1 MEERKMNWKISS
13 WVAVGALLAA
23 LAVSVAAQEAK
34 SQNSSPS
41 LGGTPTQSA
50 AAPHKHNG
58 KKVDYSPFFAAVDK
72 KHDGKLTR
80 DEWDAAGLKD
90 KQFTELTKYK
100 KSDEQYVTQAQLD
113 DMDAPDALDANHDG
127 KITLEE
133 FINFTKNIAFE
144 CPGPGCAPD
153 PSSPLLED
161 QNPAHDRK

>member
-1 MEERKMNWKISS
+1 MSWKIPS
-13 WVAVGALLAA
+13 WVAFGALSIALAA
-23 LAVSVAAQEAK
+23 SVAAQETK
-34 SQNSSPS
+34 PQNSSPPES
-41 LGGTPTQSA
+41 SIPGQSA
-50 AAPHKHNG
+50 SAPHKHNG

-80 DEWDAAGLKD
+80 EEWDAAGLKD

-100 KSDEQYVTQAQLD
+100 KSDEQYVTLAQLE

-153 PSSPLLED
+153 PNNPLPD
-161 QNPAHDRK
+161 GQNPAHDLK

>member
-1 MEERKMNWKISS
+1 MNWRISA
-13 WVAVGALLAA
+13 WMALGALLAA
-23 LAVSVAAQEAK
+23 MAAAAAAQDTK
-34 SQNSSPS
+34 PQSGPPSQS
-41 LGGTPTQSA
+41 GATTQG
-50 AAPHKHNG
+50 APPAHKHSG
-58 KKVDYSPFFAAVDK
+58 KKVDYSPFFNAVDK

-80 DEWDAAGLKD
+80 DEWDTAGLKD

-100 KSDEQYVTQAQLD
+100 KSDEQYVTQAQLE

-153 PSSPLLED
+153 PNNPLPD
-161 QNPAHDRK
+161 GQNPAHDLK

>member
-1 MEERKMNWKISS
+1 MACS
-13 WVAVGALLAA
+13 ALLAA
-23 LAVSVAAQEAK
+23 LAATAVAQNAN
-34 SQNSSPS
+34 SQSSAPS
-41 LGGTPTQSA
+41 QSGASTQA
-50 AAPHKHNG
+50 APAPHKH
-58 KKVDYSPFFAAVDK
+58 KKVDYTPFFNAVDK

-100 KSDEQYVTQAQLD
+100 KSDEQYVTLAQLE

-153 PSSPLLED
+153 PNNPLPED
-161 QNPAHDRK
+161 QNPAHDMK

>member
-1 MEERKMNWKISS
+1 MNRKIAS
-13 WVAVGALLAA
+13 WVAFGALLAA
-23 LAVSVAAQEAK
+23 LAVTARAQDTK
-34 SQNSSPS
+34 PQSSP
-41 LGGTPTQSA
+41 PPQSSAPAQGA

-72 KHDGKLTR
+72 KHNGKLTR

-90 KQFTELTKYK
+90 RQFTELTKYK

-153 PSSPLLED
+153 PSNPLPED
-161 QNPAHDRK
+161 QNPAHDGK